1 MPADLAAFAAA
12 ARVLADATDRLDSA
26 ARPLGLAPA
35 SSRPWHEVLHGKLV
49 PQSGGGAHLVCAVV
63 GGTNIGKSVVF
74 NHLVGERASASSPT
88 ASGTKHPTCL
98 APRGF
103 AQRHDLSETF
113 PGFDL
118 VPLTGENRAA
128 ALAADDRDL
137 LFWAESDAVPP
148 NLLVLDTP
156 DVDSDAPV
164 NWARAAKVRS
174 AADVLL
180 AVLTQQKYNDAA
192 VVRFFAEAGE
202 ADAAVVI
209 VFNQVD
215 LPEDEAHW
223 PAQVGTFCERTGVTP
238 ELVFLAPRDRAAA
251 NELRLPFHERPW
263 PPDGGGDGGVPAE
276 ARDGAALS
284 KLLGELHFNAVKLR
298 TLRGAAARVADAED
312 GVPAWLADV
321 EDRAGQFG
329 RAGEHLLAQIAD
341 SEATWP
347 PVPAR
352 ALVMEIKT
360 WWRARRGGPARRVA
374 DAYDAIGGL
383 VKVPLSALRRQFSGD
398 PPPPLADYRAR
409 ELALFRRGAERL
421 VAQLE
426 RLKETEPTLRP
437 RLDAVLSG
445 TSRGDLLAKLK
456 EDHAAC
462 DLHAELAEVTRA
474 EMDALLAENART
486 GRWLTALDTTAVIAR
501 PALTVG
507 LLGGGVI
514 GTELAAAGVTVVADA
529 VAGTAA
535 AAVGEAAGSGAGT
548 LAARLNARVAK
559 IEAKYALR
567 RRAWFERWV
576 RDRLLGPLV
585 HEVGDAARLPKSA
598 AFKAV
603 RAALAKLVAATPGE
617 TESKPEASARD
628 AA

>member
-12 ARVLADATDRLDSA
+12 ARSLAEATDRLDSA

-35 SSRPWHEVLHGKLV
+35 ETRGWHETLHGKLV

-74 NHLVGERASASSPT
+74 NHLVGEKASASSPT

-103 AQRHDLSETF
+103 AGEHDLAETF
-113 PGFDL
+113 PGFEL
-118 VPLTGENRAA
+118 VPLTDENRTA
-128 ALAADDRDL
+128 ALRADDRDR
-137 LFWAESDAVPP
+137 LFWAESDAIPP

-164 NWARAAKVRS
+164 NWERAAKVRA

-192 VVRFFAEAGE
+192 VVRFFREAGN
-202 ADAAVVI
+202 ADAAVVV
-209 VFNQVD
+209 VFNQLD
-215 LPEDEAHW
+215 LPEDEAYW
-223 PAQVGTFCERTGVTP
+223 PEQVGTFCERTGVRP
-238 ELVFLAPRDRAAA
+238 ELVFLAPRDREAA
-251 NELRLPFHERPW
+251 NALTLPFHERAW
-263 PPDGGGDGGVPAE
+263 PPGGEVPKE

-284 KLLGELHFNAVKLR
+284 KLLGELHFDAVKLR
-298 TLRGAAARVADAED
+298 TLRGAVARVADAET
-312 GVPAWLADV
+312 GIPAWLADV
-321 EDRAGQFG
+321 GDRAGQFH

-347 PVPAR
+347 PVPSR
-352 ALVMEIKT
+352 ALVNEIKA
-360 WWRARRGGPARRVA
+360 WWRSRRTGAARTVA
-374 DAYDAIGGL
+374 DAYDVVGGL
-383 VKVPLSALRRQFSGD
+383 VKVPLSALKRQFSGD
-398 PPPPLADYRAR
+398 PAPPLAEYRER

-421 VAQLE
+421 VGQLE
-426 RLKETEPTLRP
+426 RLRETEPTLRG
-437 RLDAVLSG
+437 RLDEILSG
-445 TSRGDLLAKLK
+445 TSRGDLLAQLRT
-456 EDHAAC
+456 DHAGC
-462 DLHAELAEVTRA
+462 DLHAELGEVTRA
-474 EMDALLAENART
+474 EMDALLSENKKA
-486 GRWLTALDTTAVIAR
+486 GRWLTALDTAAVVGR

-507 LLGGGVI
+507 LLGTGVI

-535 AAVGEAAGSGAGT
+535 AAAGEAAGSGAGT

-559 IEAKYALR
+559 IEAKFALR

-576 RDRLLGPLV
+576 QDRLLGPLV
-585 HEVGDAARLPKSA
+585 SEVGDAAALPQSA
-598 AFKAV
+598 AFAAV
-603 RAALAKLVAATPGE
+603 RDGLAELAGLT
-617 TESKPEASARD
+617 PEAAPAPD
-628 AA
+628 AAGGMPPA